1 MNKLEARIIIENT
14 GNYDEEEIEEVLGV
28 YETVM
33 KHVGFEDKRR
43 DNRFVV
49 KFHDI
54 FYYMPDEY
62 EREHEEEISSLFES
76 FCSDMYDNITDMAW
90 EKHIDIDE
98 MLHPMF
104 VGNYQAFVVDIPEIT
119 NDNAIDITMKVY
131 DEFSWNGKE
140 YVENYIYLVGLLQD
154 LEDNY
159 MDYWIE
165 FLEAN
170 EFLNKE
176 TIEEI
181 KNKYREDME
190 RRKAKQTL
198 AK

>member
-1 MNKLEARIIIENT
+1 MNKLEAQIVVENT
-14 GNYDEEEIEEVLGV
+14 GNYDEEEIEEILGV

-43 DNRFVV
+43 DSRFIV

-54 FYYMPDEY
+54 FYYAPDEY
-62 EREHEEEISSLFES
+62 EAAEFDNLFEE
-76 FCSDMYDNITDMAW
+76 FCNAQYENVLDLLW

-98 MLHPMF
+98 MLHPMC
-104 VGNYQAFVVDIPEIT
+104 VGHYQAFVVNIDEIT
-119 NDNAIDITMKVY
+119 NDNAIDIAMKVY

-140 YVENYIYLVGLLQD
+140 YVENYIYAVDILQD

-159 MDYWIE
+159 MNYWIE
-165 FLEAN
+165 WLELN
-170 EFLNKE
+170 EIMPEKTIKE
-176 TIEEI
+176 IE
-181 KNKYREDME
+181 KKYHEDME
-190 RRKAKQTL
+190 RRKAAQTL